1 MGERGTYI
9 MCTLF
14 ETTVCNV
21 CLFSFVDAIRSK
33 CGVVI
38 PRYGSGVR
46 ISKGFLPGLFHA
58 LRTLCKVLKHLGVL
72 PIEKIVVIVELLN
85 LFQFFFTGS
94 LSVVKYLIG
103 LPFCR
108 VFVTV
113 GNQAAVVPLLVHELH
128 AEKELPCQ
136 FTVLLIFQLQLRLS
150 KFHSSTKFDGR
161 FTTYLVIK
169 NTV

>member
-1 MGERGTYI
+1 

-14 ETTVCNV
+14 VTLCGVFLT
-21 CLFSFVDAIRSK
+21 SFVDSIPSK

-38 PRYGSGVR
+38 PRLGRGVR
-46 ISKGFLPGLFHA
+46 KSKGFLPGLFHA

-113 GNQAAVVPLLVHELH
+113 GNQAAVVPSVVQVLH
-128 AEKELPCQ
+128 AEKEVTCR

-150 KFHSSTKFDGR
+150 QFYSSTNFDGR

-169 NTV
+169 YTV

>member
-1 MGERGTYI
+1 

-14 ETTVCNV
+14 VALCAV
-21 CLFSFVDAIRSK
+21 CLISFVDSIRRK

-38 PRYGSGVR
+38 PRHGSGVR
-46 ISKGFLPGLFHA
+46 KSKGFLPGPFHA
-58 LRTLCKVLKHLGVL
+58 LHTLCKVLKHFGVA
-72 PIEKIVVIVELLN
+72 PIEEIIVIVELLN

-128 AEKELPCQ
+128 AEKEVTCR

-150 KFHSSTKFDGR
+150 KFHSSTNFDGR
-161 FTTYLVIK
+161 FTTHLVIK
-169 NTV
+169 FTV

>member
-1 MGERGTYI
+1 

-113 GNQAAVVPLLVHELH
+113 GNQAAVVPILVHVLYAVIQLTCCH
-128 AEKELPCQ
+128 L
-136 FTVLLIFQLQLRLS
+136 VLLIFQLQLRLS
-150 KFHSSTKFDGR
+150 KLYCS
-161 FTTYLVIK
+161 I
-169 NTV
+169 

>member
-1 MGERGTYI
+1 

-14 ETTVCNV
+14 TTLCAV
-21 CLFSFVDAIRSK
+21 CLISFVDSIPSK
-33 CGVVI
+33 CRVVM
-38 PRYGSGVR
+38 PRHGRGVR
-46 ISKGFLPGLFHA
+46 KSKGFLPGPFHA
-58 LRTLCKVLKHLGVL
+58 LHTLCKVLKHLGVA
-72 PIEKIVVIVELLN
+72 PIEEIIVIVELFN

-113 GNQAAVVPLLVHELH
+113 GNQAAVVPSVVQVLH
-128 AEKELPCQ
+128 AEKEVTCR

-150 KFHSSTKFDGR
+150 QFYSSINGR
-161 FTTYLVIK
+161 FTPYLVIK
-169 NTV
+169 YTV

>member
-1 MGERGTYI
+1 
-9 MCTLF
+9 MCALFPTL
-14 ETTVCNV
+14 CAV
-21 CLFSFVDAIRSK
+21 CLISFVDAIPRK

-38 PRYGSGVR
+38 PRYGSDVR
-46 ISKGFLPGLFHA
+46 KSKGFLPGPFHA
-58 LRTLCKVLKHLGVL
+58 LRTLCKVLKHLGVA

-128 AEKELPCQ
+128 AEKELTC
-136 FTVLLIFQLQLRLS
+136 
-150 KFHSSTKFDGR
+150 
-161 FTTYLVIK
+161 
-169 NTV
+169 